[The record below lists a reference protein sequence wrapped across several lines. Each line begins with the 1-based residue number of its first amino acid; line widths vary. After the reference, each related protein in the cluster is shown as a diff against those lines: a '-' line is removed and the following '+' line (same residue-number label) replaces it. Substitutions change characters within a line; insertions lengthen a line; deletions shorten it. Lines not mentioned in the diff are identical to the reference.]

1 MAYCTKCGK
10 QNPDTAKFC
19 TGCGTTLPASQ
30 DFSSQQFQPTEEP
43 ARKTRN
49 TNWFAVGVFIL
60 VVLLGGSYF
69 LFFHKPEKDKS
80 TESGYT
86 KVSDADEL
94 KIKDLVNKWNTRL
107 NNRNSNDIA
116 DLYADELVFYHIQM
130 GKGIATS
137 MLNDFFKK
145 NVSYRQEITGAVTV
159 EKKENEIKCN
169 FQKTVTL
176 NGKPTD
182 YPSYLRFSSENGAWK
197 IVEEGDKITDYNLGK
212 KQAIIPSYGIP
223 GDFDGD
229 GTTEYAW
236 TVPPKIDETGES
248 CAGECFALLTFS
260 NTSIPSL
267 RFDMSIGADV
277 LQNIGNVD
285 DNPGDEL
292 AIVPSWFTSC
302 WRTGQG
308 ITFRNGLWKS
318 IVEPFSIH
326 CDLIE
331 KGVKLIKK
339 DPDKRGYVIVSY
351 SDMEKWANDLNPDAM
366 FQTKTVS
373 LKK

>member
-1 MAYCTKCGK
+1 
-10 QNPDTAKFC
+10 
-19 TGCGTTLPASQ
+19 
-30 DFSSQQFQPTEEP
+30 
-43 ARKTRN
+43 
-49 TNWFAVGVFIL
+49 
-60 VVLLGGSYF
+60 
-69 LFFHKPEKDKS
+69 
-80 TESGYT
+80 
-86 KVSDADEL
+86 
-94 KIKDLVNKWNTRL
+94 
-107 NNRNSNDIA
+107 
-116 DLYADELVFYHIQM
+116 
-130 GKGIATS
+130 
-137 MLNDFFKK
+137 
-145 NVSYRQEITGAVTV
+145 
-159 EKKENEIKCN
+159 
-169 FQKTVTL
+169 
-176 NGKPTD
+176 
-182 YPSYLRFSSENGAWK
+182 
-197 IVEEGDKITDYNLGK
+197 
-212 KQAIIPSYGIP
+212 
-223 GDFDGD
+223 
-229 GTTEYAW
+229 
-236 TVPPKIDETGES
+236 
-248 CAGECFALLTFS
+248 
-260 NTSIPSL
+260 
-267 RFDMSIGADV
+267 MSIGADV